1 MNTIAYFYF
10 LLQHGASFY
19 RVGIEGDRQ
28 AAQDYYSQYFNNV
41 QYIDEY
47 PLLFK
52 GDIDKES
59 GVGSQ
64 VHPGFITRT
73 FHHVHTLMTR
83 RTTGDFFKYLALV
96 HKRAKENM
104 VLQVKQAEERKEKR
118 RKKL

>member
-1 MNTIAYFYF
+1 MYHYF
-10 LLQHGASFY
+10 LLQDGVSFY
-19 RVGIEGDRQ
+19 RLGIEGCPQ
-28 AAQDYYSQYFNNV
+28 AAQEYYEKYFSNV
-41 QYIDEY
+41 QYIDEF

-52 GDIDKES
+52 GDIDKEA

-83 RTTGDFFKYLALV
+83 RTTGNIFKYLALL

-104 VLQVKQAEERKEKR
+104 VVQVEQAEKR